1 VRTRVILEPHDPDH
15 NINVHNSRCLSFL
28 WLMGRSATIV
38 GLTTNSTHVLFC
50 ICVCLSCRCVV
61 QGKKGG
67 GCLRLCLALCRTAW
81 HLASGQQQFILRQT
95 RRQEEKK
102 KSNRDPLGLKS
113 FNSSSCTFVQTPLA
127 PLTQLESP
135 RAESS
140 RSVLCL
146 EAVGKKLG
154 GGFAFKREKVLAIK
168 TGNAIIGLVRSS
180 EISLIPKIKSYF

>member
-1 VRTRVILEPHDPDH
+1 
-15 NINVHNSRCLSFL
+15 
-28 WLMGRSATIV
+28 MGRSATIV

-67 GCLRLCLALCRTAW
+67 RGGRLPGPLSRPLSHCLALGKWATTIHPSSDEAPRK
-81 HLASGQQQFILRQT
+81 
-95 RRQEEKK
+95 KK